1 MFRFVILTDA
11 FLFNIEQIMLLR
23 KKMNADERMNG
34 ASPMKIHRAASLFAQ
49 QNLFNFKNKDIVK

>member
-34 ASPMKIHRAASLFAQ
+34 ASPMKIHRAAALFAQ
-49 QNLFNFKNKDIVK
+49 QKPF